1 MSHRVV
7 RMGVGITLRNAY
19 FVERV
24 QEELAYRLG
33 TTDVELWWT
42 ANHPASV
49 VVSDDEFSY
58 NDDEYLR
65 DMFFEALGDVEQD
78 TEVVVDCEWPRASIV
93 GRSTREGNEQ

>member
-7 RMGVGITLRNAY
+7 RMGAEATAKDAY

-42 ANHPASV
+42 ADHPASV
-49 VVSDDEFSY
+49 VVSDDEFAY
-58 NDDEYLR
+58 YDDAYLR
-65 DMFFEALGDVEQD
+65 DMFFEALSDVEQD
-78 TEVVVDCEWPRASIV
+78 VMDCE
-93 GRSTREGNEQ
+93 

>member
-7 RMGVGITLRNAY
+7 RMGAEATAKGAY

-42 ANHPASV
+42 ADHPASV
-49 VVSDDEFSY
+49 VVSDGEFTY

-65 DMFFEALGDVEQD
+65 DMFLDALNDVEQD
-78 TEVVVDCEWPRASIV
+78 VMDCE
-93 GRSTREGNEQ
+93 

>member
-7 RMGVGITLRNAY
+7 RMGAGVTSRNAY

-42 ANHPASV
+42 ADHPASV
-49 VVSDDEFSY
+49 VVSDDEFLGAA
-58 NDDEYLR
+58 DDEYLR
-65 DMFFEALGDVEQD
+65 DMFFEALDDVEQD
-78 TEVVVDCEWPRASIV
+78 TEVVVDCE
-93 GRSTREGNEQ
+93 

>member
-1 MSHRVV
+1 
-7 RMGVGITLRNAY
+7 MGAGVTLRNAY

-42 ANHPASV
+42 ADHPASV

-58 NDDEYLR
+58 DDDEYLR
-65 DMFFEALGDVEQD
+65 DMFFESLDDVETD
-78 TEVVVDCEWPRASIV
+78 AEVVVDCE
-93 GRSTREGNEQ
+93 

>member
-7 RMGVGITLRNAY
+7 RMGAGVTLRNAY

-42 ANHPASV
+42 ADHPASV

-65 DMFFEALGDVEQD
+65 DMFFEALDDVEQD
-78 TEVVVDCEWPRASIV
+78 TEVVVDCE
-93 GRSTREGNEQ
+93 

>member
-7 RMGVGITLRNAY
+7 RMGVGVTLRNAY

-33 TTDVELWWT
+33 TTDIELWWT
-42 ANHPASV
+42 ADHPASV

-58 NDDEYLR
+58 DDDEYLR
-65 DMFFEALGDVEQD
+65 DMFLDALGDVAQD
-78 TEVVVDCEWPRASIV
+78 TEVVVDCE
-93 GRSTREGNEQ
+93 